1 MVKMR
6 VLCGSVAVV
15 RTAALQEEG
24 PAFVSLFWVFLRDV
38 CDTLPVPALA
48 EVCAGLRNHP

>member
-15 RTAALQEEG
+15 RSAALQEEG
-24 PAFVSLFWVFLRDV
+24 PGFVSLFWVFVRDV
-38 CDTLPVPALA
+38 CDALPVPALA
-48 EVCAGLRNHP
+48 EVCIGL